1 MLDRLCTFLCCL
13 CIYSLHFTFAYAKEC
28 TKFFLNSSLSWISN
42 MVRSRKNYH
51 SCSLVGFNY
60 IIQVEKDLLR
70 GGTHAK
76 TCFLVYLGG
85 LQLLPVQIQVS
96 SFFCVIVLDSQSFLL
111 GTVYRNFW
119 MAIYLKTP
127 QESML

>member
-28 TKFFLNSSLSWISN
+28 TKFFLNSSLSWINN

-70 GGTHAK
+70 EGTHAK
-76 TCFLVYLGG
+76 G
-85 LQLLPVQIQVS
+85 LCKSKLPCLLRWFTITTS
-96 SFFCVIVLDSQSFLL
+96 TNSGLFLL
-111 GTVYRNFW
+111 LCNCPGFAKFSAGHCLPQFLNG
-119 MAIYLKTP
+119 YLP
-127 QESML
+127 

>member
-1 MLDRLCTFLCCL
+1 MQKQ
-13 CIYSLHFTFAYAKEC
+13 A
-28 TKFFLNSSLSWISN
+28 SLS
-42 MVRSRKNYH
+42 
-51 SCSLVGFNY
+51 
-60 IIQVEKDLLR
+60 
-70 GGTHAK
+70 T
-76 TCFLVYLGG
+76 YLCG

-111 GTVYRNFW
+111 GTVYRNFR